1 MDPNIDHTHDDDD
14 DELIQDEDAVYKK
27 RKCHSDFARKDL
39 LHRLF
44 CDATSAKDAG
54 DITLKFDGFEIGA
67 HESVMSVGTT
77 FFKRGWA
84 QRRGG
89 GSANG
94 SNNTRATMD
103 MTEVL
108 VDMHT
113 VGGITKGAVCF
124 FLRYMYNVVERGE
137 AEERPFQDIIT
148 VIGLADVLKVGL
160 DIKAIIISDVTDV
173 LSAAEDGEGDNDGE
187 WKLGL
192 AKALMACP
200 VVSTALPGDPT
211 GGLLG
216 DTWEPVKIIA
226 AKYIITEIRKKLS
239 HDISPSILLS
249 ILHAVCTADK

>member
-1 MDPNIDHTHDDDD
+1 MDHTHDDDD

-39 LHRLF
+39 LRRLF

-113 VGGITKGAVCF
+113 VSGRMPCASFYATCTMSLNVGR
-124 FLRYMYNVVERGE
+124 LRRGPS
-137 AEERPFQDIIT
+137 R
-148 VIGLADVLKVGL
+148 
-160 DIKAIIISDVTDV
+160 IS
-173 LSAAEDGEGDNDGE
+173 
-187 WKLGL
+187 
-192 AKALMACP
+192 
-200 VVSTALPGDPT
+200 
-211 GGLLG
+211 
-216 DTWEPVKIIA
+216 
-226 AKYIITEIRKKLS
+226 
-239 HDISPSILLS
+239 
-249 ILHAVCTADK
+249 